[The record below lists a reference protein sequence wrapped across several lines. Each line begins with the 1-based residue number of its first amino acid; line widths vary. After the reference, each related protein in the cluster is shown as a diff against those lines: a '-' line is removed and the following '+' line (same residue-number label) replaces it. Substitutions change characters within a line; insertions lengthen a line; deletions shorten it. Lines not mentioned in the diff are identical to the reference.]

1 MMRKTLFAA
10 VLLSAALLGPGV
22 QAQARVAIINLKSVF
37 DGYYKTKESDKLVK
51 DRQTDYQTK
60 RDRMLD
66 SYKEA
71 NETFKKLNDSAS
83 DPAAS
88 TEEQARR
95 RKEAE
100 GKLLEIREI
109 EQSISNFD
117 KQFQSEVAD
126 QINRMRQNILRDI
139 QEIVDAKA
147 RQAGVNLV
155 IDTAAESVN
164 RTPIVLFNSG
174 LTDMTQPVLTELNR
188 TAPAGFTPPATTG
201 N

>member
-1 MMRKTLFAA
+1 MKRKTFFAA
-10 VLLSAALLGPGV
+10 VCLSVALLGPGL
-22 QAQARVAIINLKSVF
+22 QAQARVAVINLKSVF

-51 DRQTDYQTK
+51 DRQSEFQTK
-60 RDRMLD
+60 REKMLED
-66 SYKEA
+66 YKKA
-71 NETFKKLNDSAS
+71 NEVFKQLNDSAN

-88 TEEQARR
+88 TDEQARR

-100 GKLLEIREI
+100 NKLLEIREI
-109 EQSISNFD
+109 EQSITNFD
-117 KQFQSEVAD
+117 KQFQAEVSD

-155 IDTAAESVN
+155 IDTAAESAN
-164 RTPIVLFNSG
+164 RTPILLFNSG

-188 TAPAGFTPPATTG
+188 TAPAGFTPEAS